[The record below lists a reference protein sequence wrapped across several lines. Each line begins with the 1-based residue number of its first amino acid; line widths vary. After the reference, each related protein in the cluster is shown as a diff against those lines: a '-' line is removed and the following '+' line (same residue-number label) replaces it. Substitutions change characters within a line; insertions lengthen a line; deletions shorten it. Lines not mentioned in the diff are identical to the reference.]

1 MAISK
6 LYCQVA
12 VLMLQPV
19 GTAQGRPHPID
30 PLGGGPAMAA
40 ESRGRR
46 GRVVL
51 RPPRT
56 SCTEGSGLEQSGLD
70 QIRKVLE
77 ALRTGAL
84 RFGGERIHNAIQSG
98 GWCEHC
104 AAIRPKEF
112 FPDRLRR
119 EPRIIRP

>member
-1 MAISK
+1 MA
-6 LYCQVA
+6 V
-12 VLMLQPV
+12 
-19 GTAQGRPHPID
+19 
-30 PLGGGPAMAA
+30 

-56 SCTEGSGLEQSGLD
+56 SCTECSGVEQSSLG
-70 QIRKVLE
+70 QIKVLE
-77 ALRTGAL
+77 ALRGAL
-84 RFGGERIHNAIQSG
+84 RFGGEGIDNAIQSS